1 MLYLIFAY
9 IHSTVSIL
17 CLLIV
22 DLLMLLVKLALLLE
36 LLCFLSIVI
45 INQGELTVNLVEKLL
60 GIDKG
65 EIKNPTKVITI
76 QSKKLNQPM
85 DFPCI
90 AINSKRFAEI
100 QENSIEMK
108 KGDFKRVDTHKLK
121 TLIINEGCPEIFKNK
136 DIMAHFG
143 VQTPPELI
151 ELLLLSGEI
160 EDLYNAISEL
170 SGYNKDKEDE
180 DEQELKNS
188 SEGIESAK

>member
-1 MLYLIFAY
+1 M
-9 IHSTVSIL
+9 
-17 CLLIV
+17 LLILV
-22 DLLMLLVKLALLLE
+22 DILSFLLITWE
-36 LLCFLSIVI
+36 
-45 INQGELTVNLVEKLL
+45 ELTVNLVEKLL
-60 GIDKG
+60 ATDKG